1 VGDRDDPLVAFQPLA
16 GIRVLDLT
24 SSLAGP
30 YCTQILSAFGADVVK
45 VERPDGGD
53 ETRRWGPPFWG
64 EDGVL
69 FLSTNAGKRSLALDL
84 THPDGLEA
92 LLRLAARSDVVVQSL
107 RPGTAERRGL
117 GYGALRERNPKLVY
131 CSISGYG
138 RTGPLADRAGYDP
151 LLQGET
157 GIMSVTGEPDRAP
170 VRVGVSLID
179 QGTGVW
185 AALAI
190 VAALYDGGGRELDLS
205 LFETGVS
212 LVPYHVLAYLATGE
226 TPGRHGTAF
235 PLIVPYQS
243 FAARDGEFMVATPND
258 RLFAAL
264 LRALDLDEDPRF
276 VTNPERVAHRDEV
289 VALLSARFA
298 EEDVRTWLDRLAEA
312 GVPAAPVNDVAQVAE
327 HAQTRALGLL
337 QPTPHPNAP
346 DLVEVAPPLSVDGER
361 VPHRSPPPRLGE
373 HTAEL
378 LAEAGYSPGEVER
391 LFGAGVVTG
400 PAR

>member
-1 VGDRDDPLVAFQPLA
+1 MGFQPLA

-30 YCTQILSAFGADVVK
+30 YCTQILSSLGADVVK

-64 EDGVL
+64 EDGML
-69 FLSTNAGKRSLALDL
+69 FLSANAGKRSLALDL
-84 THPDGLEA
+84 THPDGLAA
-92 LLRLAARSDVVVQSL
+92 LLELAGRSDVAIQSL

-117 GYGALRERNPKLVY
+117 GYAALRERNPRLVY

-138 RTGPLADRAGYDP
+138 RSGPLAGRAGYDP

-157 GIMSVTGEPDRAP
+157 GIMSVTGEPDGPP

-190 VAALYDGGGRELDLS
+190 VAALHNGEGRELDLS

-212 LVPYHVLAYLATGE
+212 LVPYHVMAYLATGE

-235 PLIVPYQS
+235 PLIVPYQA
-243 FAARDGEFMVATPND
+243 FGARDGELMVATPND

-264 LRALDLDEDPRF
+264 LRALELPEDPRF
-276 VTNPERVAHRDEV
+276 ATNPERVAHREEV
-289 VALLSARFA
+289 VALLARRFA
-298 EEDVRTWLDRLAEA
+298 EEDVETWLERLAGA
-312 GVPAAPVNDVAQVAE
+312 GVPAAPVNDLGRVAE
-327 HAQTRALGLL
+327 AEQTRALGLL
-337 QPTPHPNAP
+337 QPLPHPDAP
-346 DLVEVAPPLSVDGER
+346 DLVEVTPPLTVDGER
-361 VPHRSPPPRLGE
+361 LRHRSPPPRLGE
-373 HTAEL
+373 HSAEV
-378 LAEAGYSPGEVER
+378 LAEAGYSSAEIER
-391 LFGAGVVTG
+391 LFAAGIVVG

>member
-1 VGDRDDPLVAFQPLA
+1 MAFQPLA

-30 YCTQILSAFGADVVK
+30 YCTQILSSLGADVVK

-53 ETRRWGPPFWG
+53 ETRRWSPPTWG

-69 FLSTNAGKRSLALDL
+69 FLSANAGKRSLALDL

-92 LLRLAARSDVVVQSL
+92 LLALAARSDVVVQSL
-107 RPGTAERRGL
+107 RPGVAERRGL
-117 GYGALRERNPKLVY
+117 GYAGLRELNPKLVY

-138 RTGPLADRAGYDP
+138 TSGPLADRAGYDP

-157 GIMSVTGEPDRAP
+157 GIMSVTGEAEGLP

-190 VAALYDGGGRELDLS
+190 VAALHEGGGRELDLS

-243 FAARDGEFMVATPND
+243 FKARDGELMVATPND
-258 RLFAAL
+258 RLFSAV
-264 LRALDLDEDPRF
+264 LRALDLPDDPRYA
-276 VTNPERVAHRDEV
+276 TNPDRVAHRDEL
-289 VALLSARFA
+289 VALLAGRFA
-298 EEDVRTWLDRLAEA
+298 EEDVETWLERLDAA
-312 GVPAAPVNDVAQVAE
+312 GVPAARVNDVGQVAE
-327 HAQTRALGLL
+327 HEQTRALGLI
-337 QPTPHPNAP
+337 QPLPHPAAP
-346 DLVEVAPPLSVDGER
+346 DLVGVAPPLSVDGER
-361 VPHRSPPPRLGE
+361 PLHRSPPPRLGE
-373 HTAEL
+373 HSAEV
-378 LAEAGYSPGEVER
+378 LAEAGYSPEEIER
-391 LFGAGVVTG
+391 LLAAGVVAG

>member
-1 VGDRDDPLVAFQPLA
+1 LAFQPLA

-30 YCTQILSAFGADVVK
+30 YCTEILSVLGADVIK

-53 ETRRWGPPFWG
+53 ETRHWSPPTWG
-64 EDGVL
+64 EDGML
-69 FLSTNAGKRSLALDL
+69 FLSANAGKRSLALDL
-84 THPDGLEA
+84 THSDGLAA
-92 LLRLAARSDVVVQSL
+92 LLELAGRSDVVVQSL

-117 GYGALRERNPKLVY
+117 GYAALRERNPRLVY

-138 RTGPLADRAGYDP
+138 RVGPLADRAGYDP

-190 VAALYDGGGRELDLS
+190 VAALHEGEGRELDLS

-212 LVPYHVLAYLATGE
+212 LVPYHVMAYLATGR

-243 FAARDGEFMVATPND
+243 FSARDGQLMLATPND
-258 RLFAAL
+258 RLFGAL
-264 LRALDLDEDPRF
+264 LRALDLPQDDRF
-276 VTNPERVAHRDEV
+276 ATNPDRVAHRDELV
-289 VALLSARFA
+289 GQLARRFA
-298 EEDVRTWLDRLAEA
+298 EEDVDTWLERLAAA
-312 GVPAAPVNDVAQVAE
+312 GVPAARVNDVGRVAE
-327 HAQTRALGLL
+327 HEQTLALGLL
-337 QPTPHPNAP
+337 QPLPHPDAP
-346 DLVEVAPPLSVDGER
+346 ELVEVAPPLSVDGER
-361 VPHRSPPPRLGE
+361 LLHRSPPPRLGE
-373 HTAEL
+373 HSAEV
-378 LAEAGYSPGEVER
+378 LAEAGYSPEAIEG
-391 LFGAGVVTG
+391 LFAAGVVAG

>member
-1 VGDRDDPLVAFQPLA
+1 MPFQPLA

-30 YCTQILSAFGADVVK
+30 YCTQILSALGADVVK

-53 ETRRWGPPFWG
+53 ETRRWSPPTWG
-64 EDGVL
+64 DDGLL
-69 FLSTNAGKRSLALDL
+69 FLSANAGKRSLALDL
-84 THPDGLEA
+84 THPDGLSA
-92 LLRLAARSDVVVQSL
+92 LLELAGRSDVVIQSL

-117 GYGALRERNPKLVY
+117 GYAALRERNPRLVY

-138 RTGPLADRAGYDP
+138 RVGPLADRAGYDP

-157 GIMSVTGEPDRAP
+157 GIMSVTGEADGPP

-190 VAALYDGGGRELDLS
+190 VAALHEGDGRELDLS

-212 LVPYHVLAYLATGE
+212 LVPYHLMAHLATGE

-235 PLIVPYQS
+235 PLIVPYQAFS
-243 FAARDGEFMVATPND
+243 ARDGELMVATPND

-264 LRALDLDEDPRF
+264 MRALELPVDPRF
-276 VTNPERVAHRDEV
+276 ATNPERVAHREEV
-289 VALLSARFA
+289 VALLAGRFA
-298 EEDVRTWLDRLAEA
+298 EEEVETWLERLAEA
-312 GVPAAPVNDVAQVAE
+312 GVPAAPIQDVGQVAGAE
-327 HAQTRALGLL
+327 QTRALGLL
-337 QPTPHPNAP
+337 QPLPHPDAP
-346 DLVEVAPPLSVDGER
+346 DLVAVAPPLSVDGER
-361 VPHRSPPPRLGE
+361 LQHRSPPPRLGE
-373 HTAEL
+373 HSAEV
-378 LAEAGYSPGEVER
+378 LAEAGYSPAEIER
-391 LFGAGVVTG
+391 LFEAGVVVG

>member
-1 VGDRDDPLVAFQPLA
+1 MSFQPLA

-30 YCTQILSAFGADVVK
+30 YCTQILSALGADVVK

-53 ETRRWGPPFWG
+53 ETRRWAPPTWG
-64 EDGVL
+64 EDGLL
-69 FLSTNAGKRSLALDL
+69 FLSANAGKRSLALDL

-92 LLRLAARSDVVVQSL
+92 LLALAARSDVVVQSL
-107 RPGTAERRGL
+107 RPGVAERRGL
-117 GYGALRERNPKLVY
+117 GYGALRERNPKVVY

-138 RTGPLADRAGYDP
+138 RSGPLAARAGYDP

-157 GIMSVTGEPDRAP
+157 GIMSVTGEAGGPR

-190 VAALYDGGGRELDLS
+190 VAALHEGEGRELELS

-212 LVPYHVLAYLATGE
+212 LVPYHVMAHLATGRAS
-226 TPGRHGTAF
+226 GRHGTAF

-243 FAARDGEFMVATPND
+243 FAARDGELMVATPND

-264 LRALDLDEDPRF
+264 LGALQLPDDPRF
-276 VTNPERVAHRDEV
+276 ATNPERVAHRDEL
-289 VALLSARFA
+289 VALLGARFA
-298 EEDVRTWLDRLAEA
+298 EEDVDTWVERLDRA
-312 GVPAAPVNDVAQVAE
+312 GVPVARVNDMAQVAE
-327 HAQTRALGLL
+327 HEQTQALGLL
-337 QPTPHPNAP
+337 QPLPHAAAP
-346 DLVEVAPPLSVDGER
+346 DLIGVAPPLSVDGER
-361 VPHRSPPPRLGE
+361 PLHRSPPPRLGE
-373 HTAEL
+373 HSAEV
-378 LAEAGYSPGEVER
+378 LAEAGYSPEEVER
-391 LFGAGVVTG
+391 LFAAGVVAG